1 MPVIVVCMPE
11 NYDYDLL
18 VIGSGPAGQAA
29 AIQTSKLRR
38 KVAIIERESRL
49 GGVCTLTGTIP
60 SKTLREA
67 ILQCVS
73 LDSRGAT
80 WHCGSRPRMSDL
92 LKRVTEVM
100 QIESAILRDKFSR
113 NDVEVLP
120 GEASLIDKHRVAV
133 LNSTGNQVYSA
144 KNILISVGTTP
155 AQPPQGDA
163 DGRLILTSDDILS
176 MEELPNNMAVV
187 GGGVIGLEYASIFAT
202 AGVQVTVIDRHQSLL
217 EFVDAE
223 IVDELMHQLR
233 KKDITF
239 RLGEAVSRIEVFE
252 EGRPEVELELE
263 SGKRIIA
270 DCVLFSIGRIPA
282 TASLHLPAAGVQLD
296 SRGRIPVNE
305 SFQTEVDSIYA
316 AGDVIGFPA
325 LAATSLEQG
334 RIAACR
340 MNGVEV
346 KDLEKEYPYGIYA
359 IPEISMCG
367 ATEEELTQDRTP
379 YEVGIARYREIAR
392 GQIMG
397 DDSGMFKMLFHR
409 DTRKLLGVHCIGT
422 GATELIHI
430 GQAVLRLGGGLDY
443 FLESVFNYPTLAEVY
458 KVAAHNAAN
467 RLRHVRNKEHKN
479 EEPKE
484 APSVSAEVE
493 QLKPDPRPR
502 KKHKKSKEQDAA
514 S

>member
-1 MPVIVVCMPE
+1 MAE

-29 AIQTSKLRR
+29 AIQASKLRR
-38 KVAIIERESRL
+38 KVAIIERESRV

-67 ILQCVS
+67 ILQAVS
-73 LDSRGAT
+73 VDSRGTT
-80 WHCGSRPRMSDL
+80 WHTGSRPKMSEL
-92 LKRVTEVM
+92 LDRVREVM
-100 QIESAILRDKFSR
+100 HIESAILRDKFSR
-113 NDVEVLP
+113 NDVEVIP
-120 GEASLIDKHRVAV
+120 GEASLIDEHRVAV

-144 KNILISVGTTP
+144 LNIMIAVGTTP
-155 AQPPQGDA
+155 AQPPQGQA
-163 DGRLILTSDDILS
+163 DGRLVLTSDDLLS
-176 MEELPNNMAVV
+176 LKALPNNMAVV
-187 GGGVIGLEYASIFAT
+187 GGGVIGVEYASIFAT
-202 AGVQVTVIDRHQSLL
+202 AGVHVTLIDRHDSLL
-217 EFVDAE
+217 DFVDDE
-223 IVDELMHQLR
+223 VVDELMHQLR

-239 RLGEAVSRIEVFE
+239 RLGEAVSRIEVFD

-270 DCVLFSIGRIPA
+270 DCVLFSIGRVPA
-282 TASLHLPAAGVQLD
+282 TSSLHLSAVGIALD
-296 SRGRIPVNE
+296 KRGRIPVNN
-305 SFQTEVDSIYA
+305 SFQTEVESVYA

-334 RIAACR
+334 RIASCR
-340 MNGVEV
+340 MFGYEV
-346 KDLEKEYPYGIYA
+346 TDLEKEYPYGIYA

-367 ATEEELTQDRTP
+367 ATEEELTQERTP
-379 YEVGIARYREIAR
+379 YEVGVARYREIAR

-467 RLRHVRNKEHKN
+467 RLRHVRSRSGENPTS
-479 EEPKE
+479 EETPV
-484 APSVSAEVE
+484 VSTKIP
-493 QLKPDPRPR
+493 QPKPDPRPS
-502 KKHKKSKEQDAA
+502 KKTTKPEEQDAA